1 MKKEE
6 FIALGIREE
15 LAEKAAK
22 ASKKELERFIPKVRF
37 DEINEARKKLKED
50 VKARQFH
57 DIHILMET
65 GKIVTEMLENEIEK
79 LLRGILP

>member
-22 ASKKELERFIPKVRF
+22 ASKKELEK
-37 DEINEARKKLKED
+37 
-50 VKARQFH
+50 
-57 DIHILMET
+57 
-65 GKIVTEMLENEIEK
+65 
-79 LLRGILP
+79 